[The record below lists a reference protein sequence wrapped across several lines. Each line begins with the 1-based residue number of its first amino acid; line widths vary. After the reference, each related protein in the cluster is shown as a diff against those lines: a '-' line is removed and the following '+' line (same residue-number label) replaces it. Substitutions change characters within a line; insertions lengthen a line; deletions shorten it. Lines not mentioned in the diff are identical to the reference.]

1 MTAAAVVVSLLL
13 RFDEGNVAL
22 RMGYA
27 PWLLP
32 FVAYAGIVYWLFRLY
47 QSKWRFASLPDLA
60 GIVKAAGLLAMTL
73 LVIDYVVVAP
83 NLYGSYFFGR
93 QAIVIY
99 LLVQAT
105 FLGGPRLAYRYWKDS
120 RTRAQAGRLEAAAP
134 ALLVGRASDVDMVV
148 RAAETGAA
156 GNLAPRAILSPRPG
170 DVGQSIRGIPV
181 VGPLADLERVVAEFE
196 LRGTPIRRIV
206 LTPAVVANDAEPQ
219 KLLERARQLG
229 VAVLRLQPLEG
240 GGGAALAPVEIEDL
254 LLRPSVAIDHARVA
268 SFVAG
273 RRFAVTGGGGS
284 IGQEICLR
292 LAAFGAGAILVLEHS
307 EPALHAVTETL
318 GRQGARAEVAGHLCD
333 IRDATRLRRLMGE
346 FRPDVVFHAAALKHV
361 PYLERDWTEAVK
373 TNVFG
378 SVNVA
383 EAAVEA
389 GAASMVMIS
398 TDKAIQPVSMLG
410 ATKRFAEMV
419 AEALDRA
426 QAGTRLISVR
436 FGNVLGSNG
445 SVVPKFKAQIAH
457 GGPVTVT
464 HPDMIRYFMTVR
476 EACDL
481 VLTAAAHSAA
491 AKAEASVYV
500 LKMGQPVRIVDLA
513 ERMIRLSGFEP
524 GRDIPISFTGPRPG
538 ERLHEILFDADESMV
553 ETGLDGIM
561 AARTRAPST
570 DEVQGWLDGL
580 RAALL
585 ADDARAADD
594 VFREAIADFRPETA
608 ALPG

>member
-570 DEVQGWLDGL
+570 DEVQGWLDAL